1 MDPAPACLRVA
12 HRDLGSSEGAKPAGY
27 AGPHH
32 IRIFTG
38 SVSKVAVT
46 GVCWRTWQKRQ
57 PRPSGPEPNAA
68 TAANGSAPSW
78 SAATRLAVHF
88 GCVRSYVETLAQ
100 QGVIERRTVD
110 GLFDMD
116 QSRLR
121 YIAHLR
127 SERARSPK
135 STGDAEHTAAKTEM
149 LRLKLAVQRRE
160 LVRQSDVDDLISQ
173 IAGITLTALS
183 SMPSCAPVGDL
194 ATRRKLE
201 ACVFQCRKDIA
212 VIATAMADKA
222 GEPPLSEQG

>member
-1 MDPAPACLRVA
+1 MLA
-12 HRDLGSSEGAKPAGY
+12 HMAETTATPERSRAKRG
-27 AGPHH
+27 
-32 IRIFTG
+32 
-38 SVSKVAVT
+38 
-46 GVCWRTWQKRQ
+46 
-57 PRPSGPEPNAA
+57 
-68 TAANGSAPSW
+68 NGSKRLGPILVSGN
-78 SAATRLAVHF
+78 RLAVHF

-127 SERARSPK
+127 SERARSPR
-135 STGDAEHTAAKTEM
+135 STADAEHTAAKTEM

-201 ACVFQCRKDIA
+201 AWCSSA
-212 VIATAMADKA
+212 VKT
-222 GEPPLSEQG
+222 